1 MSTSAEAE
9 REMSCNTEGDFGV
22 HFLLKRLNVSH
33 SFTPVHLLGMA
44 RQAQTQQSTMGTKT
58 TVQVSPYRRAAI
70 ELEELQLAELE
81 REIRVEELKA
91 KLATKKAQ
99 IKKKRRR
106 CKKCKLALFVAD
118 IH

>member
-22 HFLLKRLNVSH
+22 HFSLKRLNVFH
-33 SFTPVHLLGMA
+33 SFTPVHFA
-44 RQAQTQQSTMGTKT
+44 RDGPTSADPTEHNGNQNHRSGIA
-58 TVQVSPYRRAAI
+58 YRRAAI